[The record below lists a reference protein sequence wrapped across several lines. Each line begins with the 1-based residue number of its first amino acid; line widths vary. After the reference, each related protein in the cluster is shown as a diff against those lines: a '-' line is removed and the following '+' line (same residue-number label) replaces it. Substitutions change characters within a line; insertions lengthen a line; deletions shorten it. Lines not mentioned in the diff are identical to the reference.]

1 MENLGCNSL
10 ASSSRQTL
18 CLATGCWA
26 SEGST
31 SNTLQLLKL
40 HACSSS
46 TSSPCKYAL
55 LSHASSWRLA
65 VVRCAAHGGLAVP
78 RHERIL
84 RHERGGPSQ
93 LSTGGEVLVQVTCM
107 QGHASKDPL
116 LHALHTHAGMH
127 AAHPPVQHAALG
139 WAGQV
144 LCTTHDGK
152 VGLAH
157 ASAMGP
163 STSDFA
169 TALRWTALPSV
180 GQHGR
185 PPSAAAVQAALGKCM
200 RCSPSLLHM
209 PGTCTLRQAVPLSR
223 RRNEPLS
230 KARQQIAVLAHSS
243 GVDREQ
249 HQQQQ
254 RLVLAVSTSPVGC
267 FQHGAQYQRCRR
279 QRCLLLA
286 INTCV
291 VGQA

>member
-10 ASSSRQTL
+10 ANSSRQTL

-65 VVRCAAHGGLAVP
+65 AVRCAAHGGLAVL
-78 RHERIL
+78 RHERIS
-84 RHERGGPSQ
+84 RDERGGPSQ
-93 LSTGGEVLVQVTCM
+93 LSTAGEVLVRHLHACRTCM
-107 QGHASKDPL
+107 CSKDPP
-116 LHALHTHAGMH
+116 LHALHIHAGMY

-139 WAGQV
+139 WAGQA
-144 LCTTHDGK
+144 LCTTHDGQ

-157 ASAMGP
+157 ASLMGP
-163 STSDFA
+163 STSDSA
-169 TALRWTALPSV
+169 TAWSWTALPSV
-180 GQHGR
+180 SQHGR
-185 PPSAAAVQAALGKCM
+185 PPSAAAVQGALGKCM

-223 RRNEPLS
+223 RRNEPFS
-230 KARQQIAVLAHSS
+230 KARQQVVILSHSC
-243 GVDREQ
+243 GADREK
-249 HQQQQ
+249 QQQ
-254 RLVLAVSTSPVGC
+254 RCVSLAVSTSPGC
-267 FQHGAQYQRCRR
+267 F
-279 QRCLLLA
+279 
-286 INTCV
+286 
-291 VGQA
+291 